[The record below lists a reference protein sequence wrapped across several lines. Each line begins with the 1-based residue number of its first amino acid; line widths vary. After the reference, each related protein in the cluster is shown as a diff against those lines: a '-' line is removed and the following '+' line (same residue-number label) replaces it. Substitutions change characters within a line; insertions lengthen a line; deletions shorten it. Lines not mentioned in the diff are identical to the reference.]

1 MAGHTQKTYVS
12 TEKTRANPD
21 VKSVIAVMSG
31 KGGVG
36 KSTVATLLAI
46 GLHRRGWHIGVLD
59 ADITGASIPKL
70 FGLHQPPLV
79 DNDGNIIP
87 SMTQDGIKII
97 STNLMLPNEDDAVIW
112 RGPLISKMIK
122 QFWENVAWGTLDA
135 LIVDLP
141 PGTSDAALTVMQ
153 SLPITGIVL
162 VTTPQDLAGLIV
174 RKAAHMAEQIKI
186 PLLGIVENMS
196 FATCPHCGARYELFG
211 PGRSEALAAAF
222 SAPLLARLGLDPALT
237 QASDAGEIEQYSSD
251 EMTALVDALL
261 TTLEVE

>member
-1 MAGHTQKTYVS
+1 MAGHTQRFYVS
-12 TEKTRANPD
+12 TEGTRANPD

-36 KSTVATLLAI
+36 KSTVAALLATE
-46 GLHRRGWHIGVLD
+46 LHRRGWQVGVLD

-70 FGLHQPPLV
+70 LGVHQPPVV

-87 SMTQDGIKII
+87 SMTQKGIKII

-122 QFWENVAWGTLDA
+122 QFWEDVAWGVLDA
-135 LIVDLP
+135 LVVDLP

-174 RKAAHMAEQIKI
+174 RKAAHMAEQVNI

-196 FATCPHCGARYELFG
+196 FAICPHCGMRYELFG
-211 PGRSEALAAAF
+211 TGRSEALAAAF
-222 SAPLLARLGLDPALT
+222 SVPLLARLGLDPALT
-237 QASDAGEIEQYSSD
+237 QAGDAGRIEEYSSD
-251 EMTALVDALL
+251 KVAALGDALL
-261 TTLEVE
+261 TRLAAV